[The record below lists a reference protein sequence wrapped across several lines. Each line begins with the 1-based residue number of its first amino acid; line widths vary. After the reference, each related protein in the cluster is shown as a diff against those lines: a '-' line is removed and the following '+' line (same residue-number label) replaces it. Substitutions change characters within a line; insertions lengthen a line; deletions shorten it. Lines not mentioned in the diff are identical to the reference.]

1 MSSIE
6 FWDNMFAQGQNYAYS
21 SIEMPDLKSP
31 ILQAAL
37 SHFGN
42 LQNKSII
49 DLGCGSGSNSLFFAS
64 QGANVISVDLSK
76 VAIENLTK
84 YCEKIALKTLS
95 V

>member
-1 MSSIE
+1 MSSTE
-6 FWDNMFAQGQNYAYS
+6 FWDDMFAQGQNDAYS
-21 SIEMPDLKSP
+21 RIEMPDLKSP

-42 LQNKSII
+42 LENKSII

-76 VAIENLTK
+76 VAIDNLSN
-84 YCEKIALKTLS
+84 YCTEKTLITLS